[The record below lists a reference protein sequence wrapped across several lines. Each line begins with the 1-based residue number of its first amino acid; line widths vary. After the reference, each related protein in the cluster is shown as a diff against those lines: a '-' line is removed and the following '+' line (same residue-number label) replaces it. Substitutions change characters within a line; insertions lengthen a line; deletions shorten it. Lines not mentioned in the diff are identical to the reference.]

1 MPRKTT
7 SKKTAVSGSPALPA
21 REKLFDM
28 YLKMAQTR
36 LFEET
41 AARLFSQGK
50 VHGTAHFCIG
60 EEAAGIGVTAALK
73 PEDLIYATHR
83 GHGQSIGKGMDI
95 RRMMAEFLGK
105 ATGFCKGKGGCMH
118 IADLSVGNLGANGIV
133 GAQLPIAAGAALST
147 KMQKIDRVV
156 ICFFGD
162 GASNE
167 GTFHE
172 ALNLASIWKLPVVFL
187 CVNNEYGMSM
197 HVSQHVNVPD
207 LSVRA
212 AAYGIPG
219 WSVDGNDVVAVWR
232 ETLKARE
239 IARTQGPCLLVANT
253 YRIMGHSKSDGNAYR
268 DKSVI
273 EQWKGKCPIKRFRA
287 FLLENA
293 LATEADLAALDA
305 QAAKDIE
312 TALAFAEQSPDPAL
326 ENVAEDVY
334 A

>member
-1 MPRKTT
+1 MPRKNIPAEP
-7 SKKTAVSGSPALPA
+7 AVPAAAALPSK
-21 REKLFDM
+21 EKLFDM
-28 YLKMAQTR
+28 YLKMRQTR
-36 LFEET
+36 LFEEM

-60 EEAAGIGVTAALK
+60 EEGAGIGVTAALE
-73 PEDLIYATHR
+73 PQDLIYATHR

-95 RRMMAEFLGK
+95 KRMMAEFLGK

-118 IADLSVGNLGANGIV
+118 IADLAAGNLGANGIV
-133 GAQLPIAAGAALST
+133 GAQLPIATGAALST

-187 CVNNEYGMSM
+187 CVNNQYGMSM
-197 HVSQHVNVPD
+197 HISQHVNVPD

-219 WSVDGNDVVAVWR
+219 WSVDGNDVLAVW
-232 ETLKARE
+232 EATKKARE
-239 IARTQGPCLLVANT
+239 IARTQGPCLLVANS

-273 EQWKGKCPIKRFRA
+273 EDWKGRCPIKRFQQ
-287 FLLENA
+287 FLLENGHA
-293 LATEADLAALDA
+293 SDVEIAGLDTRA
-305 QAAKDIE
+305 EHDIQE
-312 TALAFAEQSPDPAL
+312 ALAFAEQSPEPAF
-326 ENVAEDVY
+326 EAVMEDVY

>member
-1 MPRKTT
+1 MPK
-7 SKKTAVSGSPALPA
+7 KKTNTSETALAMPA

-60 EEAAGIGVTAALK
+60 EEGAGIGVTAALE
-73 PEDLIYATHR
+73 PQDLIYATHR

-95 RRMMAEFLGK
+95 KRMMAEFLGK

-118 IADLSVGNLGANGIV
+118 IADLAAGNLGANGIV
-133 GAQLPIAAGAALST
+133 GAQLPIATGAALST

-219 WSVDGNDVVAVWR
+219 WSVDGNDVLAVWR

-239 IARTQGPCLLVANT
+239 IARTTGPCLLVANT

-273 EQWKGKCPIKRFRA
+273 EQKKALCPIKRFRT
-287 FLLENA
+287 FLLESA
-293 LATEADLAALDA
+293 LATEADIAKLDA
-305 QAAKDIE
+305 QAEQAIQE
-312 TALAFAEQSPDPAL
+312 ALAFAEQSPDPAI
-326 ENVAEDVY
+326 ENVMEDVY

>member
-1 MPRKTT
+1 MPK
-7 SKKTAVSGSPALPA
+7 KKTNTSETALAMPA

-60 EEAAGIGVTAALK
+60 EEGAGIGVTAALE
-73 PEDLIYATHR
+73 PQDLIYATHR

-95 RRMMAEFLGK
+95 KRMMAEFLGK

-118 IADLSVGNLGANGIV
+118 IADLAAGNLGANGIV
-133 GAQLPIAAGAALST
+133 GAQLPIATGAALST
-147 KMQKIDRVV
+147 KMQKLDRVV

-219 WSVDGNDVVAVWR
+219 WSVDGNDVLAVWR

-273 EQWKGKCPIKRFRA
+273 EQKKALCPIKRFRT
-287 FLLENA
+287 FLLESA
-293 LATEADLAALDA
+293 LATEADIAKLDA
-305 QAAKDIE
+305 QAEQAIQD
-312 TALAFAEQSPDPAL
+312 ALAFAEQSPDPAI

>member
-1 MPRKTT
+1 MPK
-7 SKKTAVSGSPALPA
+7 KKTNTSETALAMPSQK
-21 REKLFDM
+21 KLFDM

-60 EEAAGIGVTAALK
+60 EEGAGIGVTAALG

-118 IADLSVGNLGANGIV
+118 IADLAAGNLGANGIV
-133 GAQLPIAAGAALST
+133 GAQLPIATGAALST

-219 WSVDGNDVVAVWR
+219 WSVDGNDVLAVWR

-273 EQWKGKCPIKRFRA
+273 EQKKALCPIKRFRT
-287 FLLENA
+287 FLLESA
-293 LATEADLAALDA
+293 LATEADIAKLDA
-305 QAAKDIE
+305 QAEQSIQE
-312 TALAFAEQSPDPAL
+312 ALAFAEQSPDPAI
-326 ENVAEDVY
+326 ENVMEDVY

>member
-1 MPRKTT
+1 MNIPK
-7 SKKTAVSGSPALPA
+7 
-21 REKLFDM
+21 EKLTDI

-36 LFEET
+36 RFEET
-41 AARLFSQGK
+41 AARLFVEGK

-60 EEAAGIGVTAALK
+60 EEGAGIGVTAALD
-73 PEDLIYATHR
+73 PQDLIYATHR

-95 RRMMAEFLGK
+95 KRMMAEFLGK

-118 IADLSVGNLGANGIV
+118 IADLAAGNLGANGIV
-133 GAQLPIAAGAALST
+133 GTQLPIATGAALST

-219 WSVDGNDVVAVWR
+219 WSVDGNDVLAVWR

-268 DKSVI
+268 DKAVI
-273 EQWKGKCPIKRFRA
+273 EQKKALCPIKRFRT
-287 FLLENA
+287 FLLESN
-293 LATEADLAALDA
+293 LATEADIAKLDA
-305 QAAKDIE
+305 QAEQSIQE
-312 TALAFAEQSPDPAL
+312 ALAFAEQSPDPAI

>member
-1 MPRKTT
+1 MPK
-7 SKKTAVSGSPALPA
+7 KKTNTSETALAMPSQK
-21 REKLFDM
+21 KLFDM

-60 EEAAGIGVTAALK
+60 EEGAGIGVTAALA

-118 IADLSVGNLGANGIV
+118 IADLAAGNLGANGIV
-133 GAQLPIAAGAALST
+133 GAQLPIATGAALST

-207 LSVRA
+207 LSVRS
-212 AAYGIPG
+212 AAYGNPG
-219 WSVDGNDVVAVWR
+219 WSVEGNDVLAVWR
-232 ETLKARE
+232 ETLKAR
-239 IARTQGPCLLVANT
+239 
-253 YRIMGHSKSDGNAYR
+253 
-268 DKSVI
+268 
-273 EQWKGKCPIKRFRA
+273 
-287 FLLENA
+287 
-293 LATEADLAALDA
+293 
-305 QAAKDIE
+305 
-312 TALAFAEQSPDPAL
+312 
-326 ENVAEDVY
+326 
-334 A
+334 